1 MKYNKTVGMVSIHID
16 TKRIDDNVR
25 RAQDLLDQQV
35 LNDMVPYM
43 PESQQS
49 AMVGATH
56 IIEPGLIATD
66 TPYAHY
72 QYEGLLR
79 TDEEGRVVVGEGKR
93 KPILTD
99 ILLHYSKAGAIDHW
113 FEHAKEEHGE
123 QWLDLVRREVGKG

>member
-49 AMVGATH
+49 AMVSATH

-99 ILLHYSKAGAIDHW
+99 TLLHYSKTGAIDHW
-113 FEHAKEEHGE
+113 FEHAKQEHGE
-123 QWLDLVRREVGKG
+123 QWLDLVRKEVGKG

>member
-1 MKYNKTVGMVSIHID
+1 MKYNKTIGMVSIHID

-72 QYEGLLR
+72 QYMGELYLAENGSSWAHKGEAKYP
-79 TDEEGRVVVGEGKR
+79 TGR
-93 KPILTD
+93 P
-99 ILLHYSKAGAIDHW
+99 LHYSKAGAIDHW